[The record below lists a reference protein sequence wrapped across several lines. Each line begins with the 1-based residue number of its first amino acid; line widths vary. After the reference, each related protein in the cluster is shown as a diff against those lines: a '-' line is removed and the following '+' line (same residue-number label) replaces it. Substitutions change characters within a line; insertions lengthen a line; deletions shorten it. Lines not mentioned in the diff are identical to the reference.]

1 LEMRCPFTL
10 TNFSTVAAACAVF
23 SDCATTTMS
32 VTPSPQTSVCD
43 SEVSALVLW
52 ATQWRPDQ
60 KDVPK
65 REAAAEAGL
74 KEFLQTSGCF
84 ANSELHRLPSINPST
99 VAAEVASAN
108 GRFNTVV
115 TIMLHEL
122 GPVIKLLSSLA
133 LVEGGTEV
141 VLQVAEYIPPTEALN
156 RTFTVHWQNGGPGI
170 IRGVAS
176 LPQDMQATLIMGLQ
190 PSGPLTWSYPN
201 LVDLPL
207 NHASDCNNSTSR

>member
-1 LEMRCPFTL
+1 MAPE
-10 TNFSTVAAACAVF
+10 
-23 SDCATTTMS
+23 
-32 VTPSPQTSVCD
+32 
-43 SEVSALVLW
+43 
-52 ATQWRPDQ
+52 Q

-84 ANSELHRLPSINPST
+84 ANSALHRLQSINPST

-108 GRFNTVV
+108 GGFNKVV

-141 VLQVAEYIPPTEALN
+141 VLQVAEYIPPGEVQTRA
-156 RTFTVHWQNGGPGI
+156 FIVHWQNGEPGVI
-170 IRGVAS
+170 KGVGS
-176 LPQDMQATLIMGLQ
+176 LPQDMQAALVVGLQ
-190 PSGPLTWSYPN
+190 PNMPQ
-201 LVDLPL
+201 
-207 NHASDCNNSTSR
+207 